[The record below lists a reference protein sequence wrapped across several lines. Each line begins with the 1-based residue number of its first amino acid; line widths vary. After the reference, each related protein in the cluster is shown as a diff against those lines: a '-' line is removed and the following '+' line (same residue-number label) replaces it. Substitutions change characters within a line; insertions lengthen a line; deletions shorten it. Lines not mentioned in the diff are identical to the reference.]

1 MENNTPEIETTA
13 EQTSHVSAP
22 VYVPLP
28 AQTDPVVGTG
38 AFFGL
43 EFLFALPLIG
53 FICCIIFSFAPKN
66 RNLKHYA
73 RGKLIWSIIAL
84 VLSILLILCA
94 AIFLQALPGMV
105 SEELGVPVEDIEDI
119 ISIAEDIPGLVEE
132 FGGIEEIAGLVGSI
146 GELGDISE
154 IVDSVGDIANVVG
167 QIGEIENIEEFVS
180 QLDDIEDVDALV
192 RELETMENIDEIITQ
207 IENIENI
214 EELAEEIDNPEVVDA
229 LLEAYKNYTE

>member
-1 MENNTPEIETTA
+1 MENNTPETFTPETETTE
-13 EQTSHVSAP
+13 EQTTPTPAP
-22 VYVPLP
+22 VYAPLP

-53 FICCIIFSFAPKN
+53 FICCLIFSFAPKN

-105 SEELGVPVEDIEDI
+105 SEELGIEVNELDDIF
-119 ISIAEDIPGLVEE
+119 SIAGELPELIEE
-132 FGGIEEIAGLVGSI
+132 LGGIEEVAGLVGNMGDI
-146 GELGDISE
+146 AGIVGQLGEIEGIEQVISE
-154 IVDSVGDIANVVG
+154 I
-167 QIGEIENIEEFVS
+167 GEMENIEEV
-180 QLDDIEDVDALV
+180 IGAL
-192 RELETMENIDEIITQ
+192 ENLENIESVVGDM
-207 IENIENI
+207 ENIENI
-214 EELAEEIDNPEVVDA
+214 EELAEQINDPQTIEQ

>member
-1 MENNTPEIETTA
+1 MENNIPEIETTA

-22 VYVPLP
+22 VYAPLP

-105 SEELGVPVEDIEDI
+105 SEELGIEVNELDDIF
-119 ISIAEDIPGLVEE
+119 SIAGELPELIEE
-132 FGGIEEIAGLVGSI
+132 LGGIEEVAGLVGNMGDI
-146 GELGDISE
+146 AGIVGQLGEIEGIEQVISE
-154 IVDSVGDIANVVG
+154 I
-167 QIGEIENIEEFVS
+167 GEMENIEEV
-180 QLDDIEDVDALV
+180 IGAL
-192 RELETMENIDEIITQ
+192 ENLENIESVVGDM
-207 IENIENI
+207 ENIENI
-214 EELAEEIDNPEVVDA
+214 EELAEQINDPQTIEQ

>member
-1 MENNTPEIETTA
+1 MENNIPEIETTA

-22 VYVPLP
+22 VYAPLP

-38 AFFGL
+38 AIIGL

-53 FICCIIFSFAPKN
+53 FICCLIFSFAPKN

-105 SEELGVPVEDIEDI
+105 SEELGSEVNELDDIF
-119 ISIAEDIPGLVEE
+119 SIAGELPELIEE
-132 FGGIEEIAGLVGSI
+132 LGGIEEVAGLVGNMGDI
-146 GELGDISE
+146 AGIVGQLGEIEGIEQVISE
-154 IVDSVGDIANVVG
+154 I
-167 QIGEIENIEEFVS
+167 GEMENIEEV
-180 QLDDIEDVDALV
+180 IGAL
-192 RELETMENIDEIITQ
+192 ENLENIESVVGDM
-207 IENIENI
+207 ENIENI
-214 EELAEEIDNPEVVDA
+214 EELAEQINDPQTIEQ